1 MAIALVQRQASEI
14 RVIDYIEDNRLP
26 LVDYVEKLKER
37 GRWNWGSDYLP
48 HDGFAKRHQTGRSDA
63 EVLEALGRDVRQTP
77 SMEVEQGIRQARLIF
92 PRVIFNDT
100 PGVQALVEHL
110 KRYRRHMSRG
120 TGEAGRPLHDEHS
133 HGGDVFR
140 YLAIVADQLNNDSWG
155 SSEPLN
161 YQSIG
166 IV

>member
-1 MAIALVQRQASEI
+1 M
-14 RVIDYIEDNRLP
+14 D
-26 LVDYVEKLKER
+26 KLKER

-92 PRVIFNDT
+92 PRVIFNNT
-100 PGVQALVEHL
+100 PGVQVFVEHL
-110 KRYRRHMSRG
+110 KRYRRHMSRS